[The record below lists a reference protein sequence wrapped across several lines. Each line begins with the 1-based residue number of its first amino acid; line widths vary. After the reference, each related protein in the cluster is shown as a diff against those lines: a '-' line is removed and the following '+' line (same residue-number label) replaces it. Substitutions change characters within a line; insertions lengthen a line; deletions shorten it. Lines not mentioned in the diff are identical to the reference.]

1 MLFQIKLRLC
11 WTTISYFGVVWH
23 IAAQQL
29 ITVSIQPCVAG
40 DIKRQKAL
48 FPPLSI
54 IQALPVW

>member
-1 MLFQIKLRLC
+1 MLSQIKLRLC

-40 DIKRQKAL
+40 DIK
-48 FPPLSI
+48 
-54 IQALPVW
+54 